1 MDAILIIKNK
11 YSNEYHSVKVIT
23 QGNTFKIVSKL

>member
-11 YSNEYHSVKVIT
+11 DNNEYHSVKVIAE
-23 QGNTFKIVSKL
+23 GNTFKIVSKL